1 MELFIS
7 EAEIEDA
14 SMIIDYLNQ
23 VGGESDNLTYGLNE
37 CYLNEFE
44 EMEVIQDFI
53 DQENSLLLCGFIDD
67 ELVSLL
73 SIQGEQKERL
83 KHNVHNA
90 ITVKKEYWKQKD
102 EQYLKRN
109 LDFPLELFNP
119 NSLSISE
126 FDSEKRFVS
135 DLTELLSSSFIILDA
150 RNRKSIGVGSEL
162 MLAKMC
168 KIPIYTICPVDSHY
182 RKERWIHPFIYEL
195 SDKIFDSNEKLVYYL
210 NQINKLG
217 KLIIRRDIN
226 VNKVIDYLNSF
237 DGGYNEGYLVTKKF
251 WGEKP
256 ARLVKKAANLL
267 KEKGIKGASC
277 LDLGCGH
284 GKNAI
289 FLAELGFEVNAID
302 SSYLCI
308 QEAKALSDL
317 VKWKVRDIRKVQC
330 ENEKYDLVLL
340 TGSLHCLTTK
350 DEVEKV
356 IETVKISTKVG
367 GYNVISVFNDST
379 LTDFPSSPSA
389 NIATVSSAI
398 LFIIFK
404 MLSWMSS
411 PSRTSLLC
419 L

>member
-1 MELFIS
+1 MNSVKIFLAGSVKKTFSEL
-7 EAEIEDA
+7 D
-14 SMIIDYLNQ
+14 
-23 VGGESDNLTYGLNE
+23 
-37 CYLNEFE
+37 
-44 EMEVIQDFI
+44 
-53 DQENSLLLCGFIDD
+53 
-67 ELVSLL
+67 
-73 SIQGEQKERL
+73 
-83 KHNVHNA
+83 
-90 ITVKKEYWKQKD
+90 VKKEYWKQKD

-210 NQINKLG
+210 NQMNKLG

-367 GYNVISVFNDST
+367 GYNVISVFNDELQDLSGHSPDFHPLLLNHKEYEQFYADWKILEST
-379 LTDFPSSPSA
+379 NT
-389 NIATVSSAI
+389 
-398 LFIIFK
+398 
-404 MLSWMSS
+404 
-411 PSRTSLLC
+411 LLEDEHPHNHIKHYHSITR
-419 L
+419 LLVERIM